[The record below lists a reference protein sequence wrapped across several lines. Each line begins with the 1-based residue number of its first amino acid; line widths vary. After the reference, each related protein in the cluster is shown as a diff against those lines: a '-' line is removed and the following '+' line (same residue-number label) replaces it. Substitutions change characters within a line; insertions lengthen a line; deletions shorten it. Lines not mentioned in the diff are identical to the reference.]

1 MNKFLAKTIGQ
12 WKIWS
17 LIAAVLLVAGIVVGA
32 VFGFNAATTADS
44 VNTLTVRMESYN
56 STAAVA
62 RIEEITN
69 AKLGEKYLKEKYTI
83 DVEISDGK
91 VHEYVY
97 TFDSKTSV
105 KTLNE
110 VKENVKTAFEAEK
123 TNAESALY
131 NAFVYVTVNE
141 AEAVATLASG
151 FVWRGF
157 LAGAVLAVLVFAY
170 SAIRHKFHL
179 GLLTG
184 GATLLGGGLTIAL
197 IALLRIPSTASVSYA
212 IAFSM
217 LYAAAVAMLFASH
230 VKDGFDAPENEGKDV
245 KEKTLGC
252 VPAPLTGLF
261 AATLLVALVLV
272 GAIAVTPVSWLA
284 VAAILGLVASTF
296 VTLMLLPSVY
306 VPVRTA
312 LNKRAE
318 KRARYDYKKGAKKA
332 AKAEKSET
340 AEN

>member
-17 LIAAVLLVAGIVVGA
+17 LIAAVALVAGIAIGTI
-32 VFGFNAATTADS
+32 FGFNAATTADS

-56 STAAVA
+56 SSAAVEK
-62 RIEEITN
+62 IEEITKS
-69 AKLGEKYLKEKYTI
+69 KLGEKNLKEAYTV

-97 TFDSKTSV
+97 TFSEKTSA

-123 TNAESALY
+123 VNAESALY

-141 AEAVATLASG
+141 AEATATLAKG
-151 FVWRGF
+151 FVWRGL

-170 SAIRHKFHL
+170 SAIRHKLHL
-179 GLLTG
+179 GLLSG
-184 GATLLGGGLTIAL
+184 GATLLSGGLTISL
-197 IALLRIPSTASVSYA
+197 IALLRIPVTASVSYA

-217 LYAAAVAMLFASH
+217 LYAAAAAMLFASH
-230 VKDGFDAPENEGKDV
+230 AKEAFNDPENDGKDV
-245 KEKTLGC
+245 KETTLGC
-252 VPAPLTGLF
+252 TPANLLGLF
-261 AATLLVALVLV
+261 AATALVALVLV

-284 VAAILGLVASTF
+284 VAAILGLVSGTF
-296 VTLMLLPSVY
+296 ATLILLPSVY
-306 VPVRTA
+306 VPVKTA
-312 LNKRAE
+312 LLKRAE

-332 AKAEKSET
+332 EKT
-340 AEN
+340 EN